1 MSNAESSTKPLQR
14 TGHVATAYK
23 NGVLV
28 WGGYRETERT
38 TIYLP
43 GNELWFYDT
52 FLEKWN
58 VLDPFM
64 AFTPLPHLPMK
75 SQALRCLENAKQ
87 ENVSE
92 ESVDGRHEAWR
103 GTSHRA
109 RQGAVAQVLGDAMY
123 LFGGFLT
130 DRNTNQLYRL
140 DLTTLTWELVD
151 AQGDLPIPCDKMAG
165 WTYRDWVGTMRL
177 EKRLLCNRNNIQTL
191 VTVLRGWSNQLVA
204 FNTQTNS
211 WSWPMYKGT
220 APVARAAHAAA
231 RIDGQ
236 VFIFGGRHQQI
247 RLNDIHR
254 LDLTTMHWTGVLR
267 TIGEKP
273 RGRSWHSFTALPPFR
288 IVLYGGFS
296 QTEEPLSD
304 CWLFVVPALTWVRV
318 EVQLPPRLWHSA
330 CLSCELE
337 VIVFGG
343 CARNIFQQDGI
354 QAEDTVITLSFSP
367 RSLYRICLERALRL
381 RHVLQSQWPM
391 LPPSV
396 RDTLY
401 LMHGNTQ
408 GSRLDGS

>member
-14 TGHVATAYK
+14 TGHVATSYK

-52 FLEKWN
+52 FLEKW
-58 VLDPFM
+58 
-64 AFTPLPHLPMK
+64 TPRSLTGDIPP
-75 SQALRCLENAKQ
+75 
-87 ENVSE
+87 
-92 ESVDGRHEAWR
+92 
-103 GTSHRA
+103 GTS
-109 RQGAVAQVLGDAMY
+109 GAVAQVLGDAMY
-123 LFGGFLT
+123 LFGGET
-130 DRNTNQLYRL
+130 SQS
-140 DLTTLTWELVD
+140 
-151 AQGDLPIPCDKMAG
+151 PCDKMAG
-165 WTYRDWVGTMRL
+165 WTYRDCFYVFGGFGISPRAGVQRPSDFAFLHDMQAPW
-177 EKRLLCNRNNIQTL
+177 
-191 VTVLRGWSNQLVA
+191 RGWTNQLVV

-231 RIDGQ
+231 RINDQ
-236 VFIFGGRHQQI
+236 VFVFGGRHQQS

-254 LDLTTMHWTGVLR
+254 LDLDTMHWTGALR

-318 EVQLPPRLWHSA
+318 ER
-330 CLSCELE
+330 
-337 VIVFGG
+337 
-343 CARNIFQQDGI
+343 DGV

>member
-52 FLEKWN
+52 LLEKW
-58 VLDPFM
+58 
-64 AFTPLPHLPMK
+64 TPRSLAGGHPTGHVRVQLPK
-75 SQALRCLENAKQ
+75 
-87 ENVSE
+87 
-92 ESVDGRHEAWR
+92 
-103 GTSHRA
+103 
-109 RQGAVAQVLGDAMY
+109 
-123 LFGGFLT
+123 
-130 DRNTNQLYRL
+130 L

-165 WTYRDWVGTMRL
+165 WTYRDCLYVFGGFGISPRAGVQRPADFVFLHDMQAPW
-177 EKRLLCNRNNIQTL
+177 
-191 VTVLRGWSNQLVA
+191 RGWSNQLVA

-236 VFIFGGRHQQI
+236 VFIFGGRHQQS

-254 LDLTTMHWTGVLR
+254 LDLATMHWTGALR

-318 EVQLPPRLWHSA
+318 ER
-330 CLSCELE
+330 
-337 VIVFGG
+337 
-343 CARNIFQQDGI
+343 DGI

-381 RHVLQSQWPM
+381 RHVLQSQ
-391 LPPSV
+391 
-396 RDTLY
+396 
-401 LMHGNTQ
+401 
-408 GSRLDGS
+408 LDGS